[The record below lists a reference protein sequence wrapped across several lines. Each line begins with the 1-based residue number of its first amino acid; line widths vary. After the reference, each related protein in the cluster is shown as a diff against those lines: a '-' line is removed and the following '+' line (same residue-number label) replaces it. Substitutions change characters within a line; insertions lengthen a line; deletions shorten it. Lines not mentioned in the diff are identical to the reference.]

1 MRTKV
6 FFFLWCML
14 LFVACGSDDD
24 AQEDKEK
31 PISEHLS
38 EIQNTDF
45 YVGTFLGYISD
56 DGQKDVFVG
65 IDGSNDIYLNFVVD
79 SKTMPTIPGRGK
91 IKKVWIDKRRK
102 LKEPANDGTKEE
114 RLWRMESVNYGL
126 YAFKG
131 GSVDVQVLDE
141 DRCQMDFIFGPIV
154 DSEGVI
160 ENLSISC
167 RCPMTRQGYYR

>member
-6 FFFLWCML
+6 FYLLCMFFVICS
-14 LFVACGSDDD
+14 CGGNDSEE
-24 AQEDKEK
+24 QEK
-31 PISEHLS
+31 PVSAHIS
-38 EIQNTDF
+38 EIQSISF
-45 YVGTFLGYISD
+45 YSGVFLGYISD
-56 DGQKDVFVG
+56 DGQKDVFIG